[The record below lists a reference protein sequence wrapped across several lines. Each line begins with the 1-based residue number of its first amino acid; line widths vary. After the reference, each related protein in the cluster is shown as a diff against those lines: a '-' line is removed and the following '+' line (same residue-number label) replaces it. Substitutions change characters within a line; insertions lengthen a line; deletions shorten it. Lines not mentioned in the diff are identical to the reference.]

1 MTMALRTIR
10 KDEDEILRKKSKPID
25 RITERI
31 EILVEDMIETMHD
44 ADGVGLAAV
53 QVGLLKRLFV
63 IDLYDGNGPQ
73 VFINPEIIAKD
84 GEEIDQEGCLSIPDR
99 VGLVKRP
106 TNVTVKFMELSGEEQ
121 TIEAE
126 GLFARAICHEN
137 DHLNGVLFTDIA
149 LEEKLVD

>member
-1 MTMALRTIR
+1 MALRTIR
-10 KDEDEILRKKSKPID
+10 KDNDEILRKKSKKID
-25 RITERI
+25 QITERI

-63 IDLYDGNGPQ
+63 IDLYDGEGPH
-73 VFINPEIIAKD
+73 VFINPEIISEA
-84 GEEIDQEGCLSIPDR
+84 GEAVDQEGCLSIPDR

-106 TNVTVKFMELSGEEQ
+106 ENVKVKFTNLDGQEK

-137 DHLNGVLFTDIA
+137 DHLNGILFTDIA